1 MQSVWVGNVAW
12 SLDGGIVSLHSHC
25 SPNARESGIL
35 ENLAGKIRNPAL
47 WNLEYSSRNPE
58 SHERLESRIQG
69 PLKKNENLVPSFR
82 NPQRGIQ
89 NPRLSW
95 IPLHVATLY
104 LEAMMHRGP
113 IFNLGSYFFESDLNG
128 STLPPPLVPVNAP
141 FPDTGHIA
149 TQRSRSPFITCIGKI
164 QLVVYY
170 QCCILIGWA
179 TTRLYVIAP

>member
-35 ENLAGKIRNPAL
+35 ENLAGKIRNPGL

-149 TQRSRSPFITCIGKI
+149 TLEVTFSFHN
-164 QLVVYY
+164 
-170 QCCILIGWA
+170 
-179 TTRLYVIAP
+179 LYW

>member
-35 ENLAGKIRNPAL
+35 ENLAGKIRNPGL
-47 WNLEYSSRNPE
+47 WNLEYSSRNTE
-58 SHERLESRIQG
+58 SHERLESRILG

-95 IPLHVATLY
+95 ISLFGVILNTLKCVLPTSFRAALLCNY
-104 LEAMMHRGP
+104 PALCSLYASRVG
-113 IFNLGSYFFESDLNG
+113 FE
-128 STLPPPLVPVNAP
+128 TV
-141 FPDTGHIA
+141 
-149 TQRSRSPFITCIGKI
+149 R
-164 QLVVYY
+164 
-170 QCCILIGWA
+170 ILIIICCCF
-179 TTRLYVIAP
+179 RILVL